1 MITTKVKIP
10 QGSSLLKENSVF
22 NIHAALRNNL
32 FQGDF
37 TAECEKCDAGTGAAD
52 YVMLL
57 RYAIHHV
64 VEFHSDVVVIE
75 SENEVTFDE

>member
-1 MITTKVKIP
+1 MLTTRVIVP
-10 QGSSLLKENSVF
+10 AGTTLLKSNSVF
-22 NIHAALRNNL
+22 NIHAALRSNL

-52 YVMLL
+52 YAMLL

-75 SENEVTFDE
+75 SEDEVTFDE